1 MRKCVRTGRGAGE
14 RPGRGEGTDVDLFD
28 GELGGRDEHQVDA
41 GGGCSWFSVV
51 LIGLAI
57 LVVIGMNWF
66 FDFVRS
72 LF

>member
-1 MRKCVRTGRGAGE
+1 M
-14 RPGRGEGTDVDLFD
+14 DLFD
-28 GELGGRDEHQVDA
+28 GELGGRDEHHVDA
-41 GGGCSWFSVV
+41 GGGCSWFYVV

-57 LVVIGMNWF
+57 LVVVGMNWF